1 MMTPKRT
8 RRALDAQVFRVTVI
22 VLATTASAYML
33 WRLVDVLLL
42 IFACALV
49 ALILLT
55 LTRVIRRRLPLPF
68 GVALTLT
75 VVLLIAVVGGA
86 AWFFGAAMSQ
96 QFADLIQRLP
106 AAWAELQLRLQRTT
120 LGQSIIE
127 RLQELAPSG
136 RTIVDTL
143 TTVVAALGGVLS
155 GLAIVLVGGL
165 YLAAQPMLYGGG
177 LMKLIPASSRTRS
190 AETFEAI
197 TASLRG
203 WLKGQALGMVFVGIG
218 TGIGLSLI
226 GLPAAPAIGMVA
238 GLAEFVPYLGAIVA
252 GIPAVILG
260 FSQSTETGLWTIGVL
275 ILVQQVQGN
284 LVMPLLQNRMVDLP
298 PAITIFGI
306 IVAGVLLGPVG
317 VLLATP
323 LTVVI
328 LVLVRRLYLGEG
340 VDEVL
345 ASSDAPHVTP

>member
-1 MMTPKRT
+1 MTTPIRMN
-8 RRALDAQVFRVTVI
+8 RAIDLRVFRTTVI
-22 VLATTASAYML
+22 VLATAAAAYML

-55 LTRVIRRRLPLPF
+55 MTRVIRRRLPLPF
-68 GVALTLT
+68 GIALTLT
-75 VVLLIAVVGGA
+75 VVLLIATVGGA
-86 AWFFGAAMSQ
+86 SWFFGAAMTD
-96 QFADLIQRLP
+96 QFADLIRRLP
-106 AAWAELQLRLQRTT
+106 AAWADLQLRLQEST
-120 LGQSIIE
+120 LGQSVIE
-127 RLQELAPSG
+127 RVQELAPSG

-143 TTVVAALGGVLS
+143 TTVIAALGGIVS
-155 GLAIVLVGGL
+155 ALAIVLIGGL
-165 YLAAQPMLYGGG
+165 YLAAQPTLYGDG
-177 LMKLIPASSRTRS
+177 LMKLIPAASRARAS
-190 AETFEAI
+190 ETFDAI
-197 TASLRG
+197 AASLRG
-203 WLKGQALGMVFVGIG
+203 WLKGQALGMVFVGIA
-218 TGIGLSLI
+218 TGIGLEI
-226 GLPAAPAIGMVA
+226 VGLPAAPAIGMVA

-252 GIPAVILG
+252 GVPAVILG
-260 FSQSTETGLWTIGVL
+260 FAQGTSTGLWTVAVL
-275 ILVQQVQGN
+275 IIVQQVQGN
-284 LVMPLLQNRMVDLP
+284 IVMPLLQNRMVDLP

-345 ASSDAPHVTP
+345 ASSSTPHATP

>member
-1 MMTPKRT
+1 MTASSNA
-8 RRALDAQVFRVTVI
+8 RRASDARTFRTTVI
-22 VLATTASAYML
+22 VLATAATAYML

-42 IFACALV
+42 VFACALV

-55 LTRVIRRRLPLPF
+55 LARLIRRHLPMPF

-75 VVLLIAVVGGA
+75 IVLLVALVGGA
-86 AWFFGAAMSQ
+86 LWFFGAAMNN
-96 QFADLIQRLP
+96 QFAELIQRLP
-106 AAWAELQLRLQRTT
+106 AAWIGVQQRLQATT
-120 LGQSIIE
+120 LGRAIIE
-127 RLQELAPSG
+127 RAQEFAPSG

-143 TTVVAALGGVLS
+143 TTAVTALGGIVS
-155 GLAIVLVGGL
+155 ALALVLVGGL
-165 YLAAQPMLYGGG
+165 YLAAQPTLYGGG
-177 LMKLIPASSRTRS
+177 LMKLIPESARGRS

-197 TASLRG
+197 ATSLRG

-218 TGIGLSLI
+218 TSIGLSLI

-260 FSQSTETGLWTIGVL
+260 FAQGTSTGLWAVAVL
-275 ILVQQVQGN
+275 VIVQQLQGN
-284 LVMPLLQNRMVDLP
+284 IVMPLLQNRMVDLP

-323 LTVVI
+323 LTVVL
-328 LVLVRRLYLGEG
+328 LVLIRRLYLGEG
-340 VDEVL
+340 VEEVL
-345 ASSDAPHVTP
+345 GE